1 MGSGGNIENIPMS
14 GTHTVNAQ
22 RFVSKL
28 VRHGASQV
36 SIAELV
42 AQGQIIW
49 AIGPDQVLSGT
60 CIRAEEFMASA
71 ARRSRQ
77 ARDIMAPVSP
87 ISWDNIALRGVQA
100 PTRAALSGRI
110 DTS

>member
-1 MGSGGNIENIPMS
+1 MMRRMNWSNSGTVKAVSPCPGLQTIPFENIPMS

-42 AQGQIIW
+42 AQGQII
-49 AIGPDQVLSGT
+49 
-60 CIRAEEFMASA
+60 
-71 ARRSRQ
+71 
-77 ARDIMAPVSP
+77 
-87 ISWDNIALRGVQA
+87 
-100 PTRAALSGRI
+100 
-110 DTS
+110 